1 MSSEQRN
8 AEIWSTRLQREL
20 LALTEGG
27 AEDPEHVAAVLPP
40 FITLI
45 NHEIDIPNGICT
57 VSFHIKLR
65 EEEEEEKEKIVV
77 LLNASLHHKQDG
89 SVNAAV
95 PAYPF
100 EKPTAILQSG
110 SSCFPEGSTVRNGD
124 LVDIDCDWTPSL
136 HLSDAVLNVG
146 LKVKESILQQEP
158 FYAAEPE
165 PPADPVEELAKGAAQ
180 SARRLGNFITM
191 SANKG
196 AAIMSSSSSQ
206 PKKKAS
212 PPKKKIATPD
222 NINIGD
228 EINLL
233 EAPWVDCH
241 GVYSCK
247 AIRRPAFVEDAIAV
261 AAAARPPAEAAG
273 AGFAGAG
280 AMFRSFKNK
289 ANSVLEESFLMIT
302 DTHLI
307 ELRSSKLNLS
317 SGVVTIAI
325 AIDMTA
331 KLKFRRQ
338 ESISL
343 FFKPAPD
350 DPLIYMCPDSAD
362 AVHQIQFVLQQQGVR
377 GKHTNAAAQRAVNE
391 ALQIV
396 QEIQAK
402 ERALEYKPSVERVNE
417 IMDLYRQAAERFE
430 LAGDQRHEEVVTHM
444 RKFLD
449 MPLVVS
455 LLDGSF
461 VPAEEGSSPRKSGDA
476 VPEGEVLERTKE
488 QLEDDDMSVDHSAN
502 EDNGD
507 KAFSENMDNLMK
519 EAKEDFGNLQMADSE
534 ELNAILKDENE
545 GEGDDA
551 IADLDAML
559 TAADKEIDDIM
570 NL

>member
-1 MSSEQRN
+1 MLLKTEVDCRYVFAVKIDHFHAFRQNTTQPENFQNASHLVSFFVHRIERKMSSEQRN

-40 FITLI
+40 FITLT
-45 NHEIDIPNGICT
+45 NHEIDITNGICT
-57 VSFHIKLR
+57 VSFHIKVR

-196 AAIMSSSSSQ
+196 AAIMSSSSSSQ

-261 AAAARPPAEAAG
+261 AAAARPPAEVSSTVVAFDDDDGDVPDNLGTYMALQAGSITKVCRQFDAPEMHIPESISHKCCFVEFISQAAG

-317 SGVVTIAI
+317 SGV
-325 AIDMTA
+325 
-331 KLKFRRQ
+331 
-338 ESISL
+338 
-343 FFKPAPD
+343 
-350 DPLIYMCPDSAD
+350 
-362 AVHQIQFVLQQQGVR
+362 
-377 GKHTNAAAQRAVNE
+377 GKCAQATE
-391 ALQIV
+391 
-396 QEIQAK
+396 
-402 ERALEYKPSVERVNE
+402 
-417 IMDLYRQAAERFE
+417 
-430 LAGDQRHEEVVTHM
+430 
-444 RKFLD
+444 
-449 MPLVVS
+449 
-455 LLDGSF
+455 
-461 VPAEEGSSPRKSGDA
+461 
-476 VPEGEVLERTKE
+476 
-488 QLEDDDMSVDHSAN
+488 
-502 EDNGD
+502 
-507 KAFSENMDNLMK
+507 
-519 EAKEDFGNLQMADSE
+519 
-534 ELNAILKDENE
+534 
-545 GEGDDA
+545 
-551 IADLDAML
+551 
-559 TAADKEIDDIM
+559 
-570 NL
+570 